1 MEKTRKTLRIGL
13 IGTQFMGKAHS
24 NAWSQVNHFFP
35 SSTHVVKQAIC
46 GRNEERARD
55 MAETWEWKNV
65 VTDWRELIERKDIDL
80 IDICTPNNS
89 HAEIAIAALKAG
101 KHVACE
107 KPLCMN
113 GAEATQ
119 MVKAA
124 KNAKLLNTVWYNYR
138 RVPALALAKQLVE
151 QGRLGRIFHVRCVY
165 LQSWIIDPNF
175 PAVWRLD
182 SKTAGSGAHGDLN
195 AHIIDAARFI
205 TGDEITE
212 VVAHAETFI
221 KERPTLTAANAASAS
236 KLTKG
241 TQKTHAMSKVTVDD
255 AVSILAKFKGG
266 AMGTFEAT
274 RFAQGRKNG
283 NRIEINGEKGAIEF
297 AFEDMNR
304 LKFYDASQPAQ
315 TQGFTDILATDA
327 SHPYFG
333 AYWPAGHIIGYEHT
347 FINQCADIVKAIESG
362 SPEKLQPDFAN
373 AAQTQRVLDAAL
385 ESSVKRKWVKTY

>member
-1 MEKTRKTLRIGL
+1 MAQKELRVGL

-24 NAWSQVNHFFP
+24 NAWGQVNHFFP
-35 SSTHVVKQAIC
+35 SKNLKVVKQAIC
-46 GRNEERARD
+46 GRNEERARA
-55 MAETWEWKNV
+55 MADTWEWKNV

-113 GAEATQ
+113 VAEAEK
-119 MVKAA
+119 MVKTA
-124 KNAKLLNTVWYNYR
+124 KEAKLLNTVWYNYR
-138 RVPALALAKQLVE
+138 RVPALALAKQLVD
-151 QGRLGRIFHVRCVY
+151 QGRIGRVFHVRCVY

-182 SKTAGSGAHGDLN
+182 AKTAGSGAHGDLN

-221 KERPTLTAANAASAS
+221 KERPSGAMAGGLSAS
-236 KLTKG
+236 KSGGK
-241 TQKTHAMSKVTVDD
+241 KTEMSKVTVDD
-255 AVSILAKFKGG
+255 AVIILAKFKSG
-266 AMGTFEAT
+266 AIGTFEAT

-283 NRIEINGEKGAIEF
+283 NKIEINGEKGAIEF
-297 AFEDMNR
+297 GFEDMNR
-304 LKFYDASQPAQ
+304 LKFYDASMPAN
-315 TQGFTDILATDA
+315 TQGFIDIMATDA

-347 FINQCADIVKAIESG
+347 FINQCADIVKAIEEG
-362 SPEKLQPDFAN
+362 KPEKMQPDFAN
-373 AAQTQRVLDAAL
+373 AMQTQRVLDAAL
-385 ESSVKRKWVKTY
+385 ESSDKRKWVATDC

>member
-1 MEKTRKTLRIGL
+1 MAQGNELRVGL

-24 NAWSQVNHFFP
+24 NAWSQAGHFFKLP
-35 SSTHVVKQAIC
+35 LKIVKQAIC
-46 GRNEERARD
+46 GRNEERAKN
-55 MAETWEWKNV
+55 MADTWGWKSIEL
-65 VTDWRELIERKDIDL
+65 DWRELIERKDIDI

-107 KPLCMN
+107 KPLCMDKN
-113 GAEATQ
+113 EAAR
-119 MVKAA
+119 MVRAA
-124 KNAKLLNTVWYNYR
+124 RENKTLLNNVWYNYR
-138 RVPALALAKQLVE
+138 RVPALALARQLVE
-151 QGRLGRIFHVRCVY
+151 EGRLGRIFHVRAVY

-182 SKTAGSGAHGDLN
+182 AKTAGSGAHGDLN
-195 AHIIDAARFI
+195 AHIIDAARYI

-221 KERPTLTAANAASAS
+221 KERPSGAMAGGLSAS
-236 KLTKG
+236 KGASGK
-241 TQKTHAMSKVTVDD
+241 KIEMSKVTVDD
-255 AVSILAKFKGG
+255 AVVILAKFKGG
-266 AMGTFEAT
+266 AVATFEAT

-304 LKFYDASQPAQ
+304 LQFYDATAP
-315 TQGFTDILATDA
+315 TKIQGWTDIMVTE
-327 SHPYFG
+327 STHPYFG

-347 FINQCADIVKAIESG
+347 FINQCSDIVTAIGEGKAAQ
-362 SPEKLQPDFAN
+362 LQPDFAN
-373 AAQTQRVLDAAL
+373 AARTQAVLDAAL
-385 ESSVKRKWVKTY
+385 ESSAKRKWVQTDC

>member
-1 MEKTRKTLRIGL
+1 MSQSKELRVAL

-24 NAWSQVNHFFP
+24 NAWSQVNHFFNSP
-35 SSTHVVKQAIC
+35 VKVVKQAVC
-46 GRNEERARD
+46 GRNPERAQA
-55 MAETWEWKNV
+55 MADTWGWKSIE
-65 VTDWRELIERKDIDL
+65 TDWRKLLERKDIDL
-80 IDICTPNNS
+80 VDICTPNNS

-107 KPLCMN
+107 KPLCMDN
-113 GAEATQ
+113 GEAAK

-124 KNAKLLNTVWYNYR
+124 QDAKTLMNTVWYNYR

-151 QGRLGRIFHVRCVY
+151 EGRLGRIFHVRAVY

-221 KERPTLTAANAASAS
+221 KERPTGAMGGGLNAAQGGGKVETA
-236 KLTKG
+236 
-241 TQKTHAMSKVTVDD
+241 KVTVDD
-255 AVSILAKFKGG
+255 AVIILARFKGG
-266 AMGTFEAT
+266 AIATFEAT

-297 AFEDMNR
+297 EFEDMNR
-304 LKFYDASQPAQ
+304 LKFYDATAPGRL
-315 TQGFTDILATDA
+315 QGWTDILATEGA
-327 SHPYFG
+327 HPYFG

-347 FINQCADIVKAIESG
+347 FINQCSDIIAAFAEGKPAS
-362 SPEKLQPDFAN
+362 LQPDFAN
-373 AAQTQRVLDAAL
+373 AAKTQKVLDAAL
-385 ESSVKRKWVKTY
+385 LSSEKRAWIPTDL

>member
-1 MEKTRKTLRIGL
+1 MAAKNELRVGL
-13 IGTQFMGKAHS
+13 VGTQFMGKAHS
-24 NAWSQVNHFFP
+24 NAWSQVGHFFP
-35 SSTHVVKQAIC
+35 SNLKVVKQAIC
-46 GRNEERARD
+46 GRNEERARS
-55 MAETWEWKNV
+55 MADTWEWKSV
-65 VTDWRELIERKDIDL
+65 ETDWRKLIDRKDIDL

-107 KPLCMN
+107 KPLSMDK
-113 GAEATQ
+113 AEAAK

-124 KNAKLLNTVWYNYR
+124 SDAKNLLNTVWYNYR
-138 RVPALALAKQLVE
+138 RVPALALAKQLVDE
-151 QGRLGRIFHVRCVY
+151 GRLGRIFHVRCVY

-221 KERPTLTAANAASAS
+221 KERPVGAMAGGLSAS
-236 KLTKG
+236 KGGAAK
-241 TQKTHAMSKVTVDD
+241 KTEMAKVTVDD
-255 AVSILAKFKGG
+255 AVIILAKFKGG
-266 AMGTFEAT
+266 AIGTFEAT

-283 NRIEINGEKGAIEF
+283 NKIEINGEKGAIEF
-297 AFEDMNR
+297 GFEDMNR
-304 LKFYDASQPAQ
+304 LKFYDASAPAR
-315 TQGFTDILATDA
+315 TQGFIDIMATDA

-347 FINQCADIVKAIESG
+347 FINQCSDIVAGIAEGKAAQV
-362 SPEKLQPDFAN
+362 KPDFAN
-373 AAQTQRVLDAAL
+373 AAKTQAVLDAAL
-385 ESSVKRKWVKTY
+385 ESSAKRKWVETDC